1 MINNVIN
8 FSFYR
13 ITSRNHNFPITT
25 IDHRSNK
32 ILIKKSWISS
42 KKFPISRTEKILQF
56 RLAKISSPA
65 VPPYGH
71 RRDRIPTIARFLVF
85 PRKQLTTHL
94 SSNRIQGNQP
104 CHRHAIES
112 IPPSDRYLT
121 FRATASVDRS
131 LHSFQFGINRK
142 ARSRTHTAVK
152 TRSSPPNA
160 WISRRLFTAI
170 ATRPAEISII
180 RKREPSITR

>member
-94 SSNRIQGNQP
+94 SSNRIQGNQT

-131 LHSFQFGINRK
+131 LHSFQFGINRIRPIH
-142 ARSRTHTAVK
+142 ARTPPWKPALPPQTLGYRAGFSPRSPLAPPKFQLLGNASRV
-152 TRSSPPNA
+152 
-160 WISRRLFTAI
+160 
-170 ATRPAEISII
+170 
-180 RKREPSITR
+180 